1 MLYQLS
7 YASLISPET
16 GLPDRE
22 LNGHTYSRHHR
33 GTEVKINTGLGPG
46 QTGSCMENMLS
57 RFCTVTCNLLNG
69 RPQPDQSPAAAMVLK
84 LKENR

>member
-1 MLYQLS
+1 
-7 YASLISPET
+7 
-16 GLPDRE
+16 
-22 LNGHTYSRHHR
+22 
-33 GTEVKINTGLGPG
+33 
-46 QTGSCMENMLS
+46 MENMLS